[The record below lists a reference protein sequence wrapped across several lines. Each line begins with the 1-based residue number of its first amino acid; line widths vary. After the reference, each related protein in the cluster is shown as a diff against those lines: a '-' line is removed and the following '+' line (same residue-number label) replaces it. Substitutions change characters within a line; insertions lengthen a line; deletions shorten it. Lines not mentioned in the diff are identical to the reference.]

1 MPRKVATQRDE
12 LSFKSHSVRKRSE
25 LKKKFGPD
33 TGISYRSSNPAFL
46 MVSDRKEARNPPTPP
61 PPPGKMENG
70 LNTGFIEGGNIIF
83 HVKCM

>member
-46 MVSDRKEARNPPTPP
+46 MVSDRKEARNPPTPTP
-61 PPPGKMENG
+61 PPPTPREKWKTDLTPVLLKGE
-70 LNTGFIEGGNIIF
+70 I
-83 HVKCM
+83 